1 MWTPTTTDREES
13 MMAQQSRDVPF
24 GEKMFELYALIFSV
38 PVLVVLMLFIIPV
51 VVRVTLDD
59 RRKRQINLV

>member
-1 MWTPTTTDREES
+1 

-24 GEKMFELYALIFSV
+24 GEKMFELCALIFSV